1 VIVFSGEV
9 IGTDNWKKMKEENP
23 ALLCDLHQMV
33 FTAPTV

>member
-1 VIVFSGEV
+1 ME
-9 IGTDNWKKMKEENP
+9 TDNWKNMKEENP